1 MNKAHIAIVIL
12 NWNGKRFL
20 EQFLD
25 GVKATCP
32 ITAEVV
38 VADNGSTDGSVAYL
52 KKNHPEVA
60 ILEFE
65 ENLGF
70 AGGYNAALDALGHKY
85 CVLLNSDIEVGP
97 LWIEPVIALMDTDE
111 KIAACQPKILSWHDR
126 TLFEYAGAAGGLID
140 RFGYPF
146 CRGRMLNTLEEDTGQ
161 YNDTREVFWS
171 TGACMFVR
179 REVFRE
185 LGGFDDRFFAHMEEI
200 DLCWRMHNRGYRV
213 MVCPDAKVFHIGGGT
228 LPKTS
233 PQKTFLNFRN
243 SLWML
248 AKNLP
253 AGKFYPTMIMRI
265 ALDDLAAL
273 RFLLGGQFQNCL
285 AVCRAYWAFLK
296 KFRQMRRESRSVPRL
311 LPRLIYRRSM
321 VLGYYLRGRKKF
333 SDLKW

>member
-1 MNKAHIAIVIL
+1 MEKARIAIVIL

-25 GVKATCP
+25 GVRASCP
-32 ITAEVV
+32 ATAEIV
-38 VADNGSTDGSVAYL
+38 VADNASTDGSVTYL
-52 KKNHPEVA
+52 RKHHPEVT
-60 ILEFE
+60 ILEFTK
-65 ENLGF
+65 NLGF
-70 AGGYNAALDALGHKY
+70 AGGYNAALDALGHEY

-97 LWIEPVIALMDTDE
+97 GWIEPVIKLMDTDA

-126 TLFEYAGAAGGLID
+126 TLFEYAGAAGGFID

-146 CRGRMLNTLEEDTGQ
+146 CRGRMLDTLEEDTGQ
-161 YNDTREVFWS
+161 YNDTRDVFWA

-179 REVFRE
+179 RDVFQE

-213 MVCPDAKVFHIGGGT
+213 MVCPESKVFHIGGGT

-233 PQKTFLNFRN
+233 SQKTFLNFRN

-253 AGKFYPTMIMRI
+253 AGKFYPTMIIRI

-273 RFLLGGQFQNCL
+273 RFLLGGQFRNCL

-296 KFRQMRRESRSVPRL
+296 KFRQMRRESRAVPWE
-311 LPRLIYRRSM
+311 LPRLIYKKSM
-321 VLGYYLRGRKKF
+321 VLGYYLRGRKRF
-333 SDLKW
+333 PDLKW